1 MSSPDEFNRS
11 DSIADMFCLRPATD
25 VNDVLR
31 DRVLDRTSHAIRS
44 RRRLKRAAMAAALA
58 GCYLAGMLTTALV
71 LPTNSVSAQNPS
83 EAQLAKADVPDS
95 TAPAIADSG
104 KTPDQIADEAVAA
117 EAAKL
122 SRYEL
127 LRRAGDQYE
136 HRGDLTSAIQSYK
149 RALEA
154 ATPQERAISVND
166 DTWLLMALK
175 NDQS

>member
-1 MSSPDEFNRS
+1 MSSSDHGDEIDLLAFASSSRV
-11 DSIADMFCLRPATD
+11 DSKANDALREK
-25 VNDVLR
+25 VLR
-31 DRVLDRTSHAIRS
+31 QTAGIVRG
-44 RRRLKRAAMAAALA
+44 RRRWKRARIAIALA
-58 GCYLAGMLTTALV
+58 GCYLAGILTTTLLQRSDLRPSDAEPAPLV
-71 LPTNSVSAQNPS
+71 AEVPIVAPETN
-83 EAQLAKADVPDS
+83 
-95 TAPAIADSG
+95 G